1 MWSTQKF
8 LTDFEIDDICVSE
21 CYVASVCLSEHENER
36 YFLTQRTHPKKKH
49 IHHERSTHTDD
60 DDDDSGD
67 EFFERG
73 SFSSRSRSRS
83 GTKEAETPA
92 RGNIMPL

>member
-1 MWSTQKF
+1 MF
-8 LTDFEIDDICVSE
+8 V
-21 CYVASVCLSEHENER
+21 VASLMNTR
-36 YFLTQRTHPKKKH
+36 KIFFHPSQKEAH

-60 DDDDSGD
+60 SDDSDDD

-73 SFSSRSRSRS
+73 SFSSFSRSRS
-83 GTKEAETPA
+83 GTKEAETPS

>member
-1 MWSTQKF
+1 MF
-8 LTDFEIDDICVSE
+8 V
-21 CYVASVCLSEHENER
+21 VASLMNTR
-36 YFLTQRTHPKKKH
+36 KIFFHPSQKEAH

-60 DDDDSGD
+60 DDSEND

-73 SFSSRSRSRS
+73 SFSSFSRSRS

>member
-1 MWSTQKF
+1 MF
-8 LTDFEIDDICVSE
+8 V
-21 CYVASVCLSEHENER
+21 VASLMNTR
-36 YFLTQRTHPKKKH
+36 KIFFHPSQKEAH

-60 DDDDSGD
+60 DDSDD
-67 EFFERG
+67 EFERG
-73 SFSSRSRSRS
+73 SFSSFSRSRS